1 MAVKM
6 IDENTRER
14 IAEELELT
22 GEEVPVMTTDM
33 TDENTGERFTEELVL
48 MREDLP
54 AKTVERIAERME
66 DVREEP
72 EGPG

>member
-1 MAVKM
+1 MAVEM

-22 GEEVPVMTTDM
+22 GEEVPVMTTEM
-33 TDENTGERFTEELVL
+33 TDENTGERFTEELEL
-48 MREDLP
+48 KREEVP
-54 AKTVERIAERME
+54 VKTVEVIVEKME

-72 EGPG
+72 ERP